1 MARKAL
7 MAIGPFDREVSS
19 MSRRDLATIRLIA
32 TEANASADL

>member
-19 MSRRDLATIRLIA
+19 MSRSDRASLIA